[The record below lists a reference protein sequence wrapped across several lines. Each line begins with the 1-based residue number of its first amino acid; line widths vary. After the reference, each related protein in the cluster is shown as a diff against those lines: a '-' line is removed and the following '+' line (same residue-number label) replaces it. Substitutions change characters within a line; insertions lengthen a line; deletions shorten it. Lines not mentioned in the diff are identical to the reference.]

1 MFVETLPADTRG
13 LLEQL
18 GQLSAVVPF
27 YLAGGSAIALHLG
40 HRISVDLDFF
50 THQDDYEA
58 EPLIQQLQTV
68 GHLTIRQQSRGT
80 LNATIENTLISF
92 FVYPYPLLE
101 KARMVWNV
109 RVAALP
115 DLALMKLA
123 AISQRGAKRD
133 FVDLY
138 QICHSGHTLDTLL
151 QRMPDKFPNVTY
163 PSYHL
168 LRALAYFED
177 AESDSMPP
185 MLTPLDWADV
195 RCFFEAEVRR
205 LMRALLDPSGESR

>member
-1 MFVETLPADTRG
+1 MFIETLSSDPQR
-13 LLEQL
+13 LLERL
-18 GQLSAVVPF
+18 GQLSTVTPF

-50 THQDDYEA
+50 TPQDDYEA
-58 EPLIQQLQTV
+58 EPLIQQLQNV
-68 GHLTIRQQSRGT
+68 GHLVIRQQSRGT
-80 LNATIENTLISF
+80 LNATLAGTLISF

-101 KARMVWNV
+101 KAQAVWNV
-109 RVAALP
+109 HIAGLL

-133 FVDLY
+133 FLDLY
-138 QICHSGHTLDTLL
+138 QICHSGYTLDALL
-151 QRMPDKFPNVTY
+151 QLMPTKFPDVTY

-177 AESDSMPP
+177 AEPDSMPP
-185 MLTPLDWADV
+185 MLTSLEWTDV
-195 RCFFEAEVRR
+195 RRFFEAEVRR
-205 LMRALLDPSGESR
+205 LMRRLLDAP

>member
-1 MFVETLPADTRG
+1 
-13 LLEQL
+13 L
-18 GQLSAVVPF
+18 GQLSAVTPF

-50 THQDDYEA
+50 TPQNDYEA
-58 EPLIQQLQTV
+58 EPLVQQLQNV
-68 GHLTIRQQSRGT
+68 GRLVIRQQSRGT
-80 LNATIENTLISF
+80 LNATLADTLISF

-101 KARMVWNV
+101 KAQAVWNV
-109 RVAALP
+109 QVAGLL

-133 FVDLY
+133 FLDLY
-138 QICHSGHTLDTLL
+138 QICHSGYTLDVLL
-151 QRMPDKFPNVTY
+151 QHMPTKFPNVTY

-185 MLTPLDWADV
+185 MLTSLEWADV
-195 RCFFEAEVRR
+195 RRFFEAKVRR
-205 LMRALLDPSGESR
+205 LMRQLLDSP

>member
-1 MFVETLPADTRG
+1 MFVETLPPDTRH
-13 LLEQL
+13 LLERL
-18 GQLSAVVPF
+18 GQLPAVAPF

-50 THQDDYEA
+50 TPQGDYEA
-58 EPLIQQLQTV
+58 EPLIQQLQRV
-68 GHLTIRQQSRGT
+68 GHLVIRQQSQGT
-80 LNATIENTLISF
+80 LNATLEGTLISF

-101 KARMVWNV
+101 ET
-109 RVAALP
+109 RVACGIRVAGLL

-123 AISQRGAKRD
+123 AIGQRGAKRD

-138 QICHSGHTLDTLL
+138 QICHSGYKLGDLL

-177 AESDSMPP
+177 AEPDSMPP
-185 MLTPLDWADV
+185 MLTSLEWATV
-195 RCFFEAEVRR
+195 QRFFEDEVRR
-205 LMRALLDPSGESR
+205 LMRTLFGPSF

>member
-1 MFVETLPADTRG
+1 MFVETLPPDTRH
-13 LLEQL
+13 LLERL
-18 GQLSAVVPF
+18 GQLSAVAPF

-50 THQDDYEA
+50 TFQSDYET
-58 EPLIQQLQTV
+58 EPLIQQLQSV
-68 GHLTIRQQSRGT
+68 GNLVIRQQSRGT
-80 LNATIENTLISF
+80 LNATLAGTLISF

-101 KARMVWNV
+101 ETRAAWNI
-109 RVAALP
+109 RVAGLL

-123 AISQRGAKRD
+123 AIGQRGAKRD

-138 QICHSGHTLDTLL
+138 QICHHGYKLDDLL
-151 QRMPDKFPNVTY
+151 RCMPDKFPKVTY

-177 AESDSMPP
+177 AEAEPMPP
-185 MLTPLDWADV
+185 MLIPLEWPTV
-195 RCFFEAEVRR
+195 RRFFEDEVRR
-205 LMRALLDPSGESR
+205 LMHALLGPL

>member
-1 MFVETLPADTRG
+1 MFVETLPTDTRS
-13 LLEQL
+13 LLERL
-18 GQLSAVVPF
+18 GQLSVVVPF
-27 YLAGGSAIALHLG
+27 YLAGGSAIALYLG

-50 THQDDYEA
+50 TYQDDYEA

-68 GHLTIRQQSRGT
+68 GHLVIRQQSRGT
-80 LNATIENTLISF
+80 LNATLGGTLVSF

-101 KARMVWNV
+101 KAQVVWNV
-109 RVAALP
+109 RVAGLL

-123 AISQRGAKRD
+123 AISQWGAKRD

-138 QICHSGHTLDTLL
+138 QICHSGYTLDTLL

-177 AESDSMPP
+177 AEPDSMPP
-185 MLTPLDWADV
+185 MLTPLEWADV

-205 LMRALLDPSGESR
+205 LMRHLLDSSL

>member
-1 MFVETLPADTRG
+1 MFIETLPADTRR

-18 GQLSAVVPF
+18 GQLPPVAPF

-50 THQDDYEA
+50 THHDDCEA
-58 EPLIQQLQTV
+58 EPLIQQLQRV
-68 GHLTIRQQSRGT
+68 GRLVIRQQSRGT
-80 LNATIENTLISF
+80 LNATLKGTFVSF

-101 KARMVWNV
+101 QVRMVWDV
-109 RVAALP
+109 RIAGLL

-123 AISQRGAKRD
+123 AISQRGARRD

-138 QICHSGHTLDTLL
+138 YICHSGYTLDALL
-151 QRMPDKFPNVTY
+151 QCMPDKFSNVTY

-185 MLTPLDWADV
+185 MLTALEWADV
-195 RCFFEAEVRR
+195 RRFFEAEVRR
-205 LMRALLDPSGESR
+205 LMRTLLGP